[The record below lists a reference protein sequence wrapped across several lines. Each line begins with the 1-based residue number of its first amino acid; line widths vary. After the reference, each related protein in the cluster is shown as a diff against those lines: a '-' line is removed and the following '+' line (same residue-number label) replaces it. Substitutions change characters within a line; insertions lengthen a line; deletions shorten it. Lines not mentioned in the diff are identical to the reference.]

1 MRNQSRSGLVERAL
15 SVAGAEA
22 DLVNLVPCLPSLAML
37 QVMICEGNE
46 NITHQYLWVG
56 LTWFHEMP
64 YTG

>member
-1 MRNQSRSGLVERAL
+1 MERAL

-46 NITHQYLWVG
+46 NITHLYLWVG
-56 LTWFHEMP
+56 LTWFLERP
-64 YTG
+64 YLG